1 MAKLTTKLILG
12 ESEGTQFEY
21 NKCEKNG
28 HRFDKILVISRNDQI
43 RNAKYCI
50 CCGEILN

>member
-1 MAKLTTKLILG
+1 MAEISTKLVL
-12 ESEGTQFEY
+12 EELEGTQIECD
-21 NKCEKNG
+21 NCAKSG
-28 HRFDKILVISRNDQI
+28 HRFDRILVISRNGQI

>member
-1 MAKLTTKLILG
+1 MSMISTELVLEEPKI
-12 ESEGTQFEY
+12 EC
-21 NKCEKNG
+21 NKCTKYG
-28 HRFDKILVISRNDQI
+28 HRFDKILVISRNVQI